1 MFVVT
6 TVFDTIRIPPLLLS
20 MPTVQA
26 VHSEIDQKYPN
37 RVLMDVGLVV
47 GRYGE
52 CARVGH
58 GFCVSGDGGAHHECE
73 FRLIVFR
80 PFVEE
85 VCLGRITKSTAEG
98 IHVSIGFFVDIF
110 IPAYWML
117 RPSHYEEKSGLWI
130 WTPKY
135 DDDEE
140 DAEDEADDA
149 ASVGDG
155 ETIGD
160 AEVENAAVSKIKI
173 KAEDNGS
180 ALLAMATDE
189 VVDEAEVIIEEENR
203 YEMDI
208 GSEIRFKVKSIN
220 FTQITNTAKGMQATT
235 TTTSHS
241 RTAFKASS
249 TPSDEDVEGQKI
261 RRRSSSVGLDENQAL
276 PPSMHIVA
284 SICED
289 GLGLTT
295 WWAAP
300 VEDDDDEDMKEEPKQ
315 EEN

>member
-149 ASVGDG
+149 AS
-155 ETIGD
+155 
-160 AEVENAAVSKIKI
+160 
-173 KAEDNGS
+173 
-180 ALLAMATDE
+180 
-189 VVDEAEVIIEEENR
+189 
-203 YEMDI
+203 
-208 GSEIRFKVKSIN
+208 
-220 FTQITNTAKGMQATT
+220 
-235 TTTSHS
+235 
-241 RTAFKASS
+241 
-249 TPSDEDVEGQKI
+249 I